1 MRVPKTPENLIK
13 IKNHLANFNPTSA
26 PSAPAEIR
34 ARISAGAEG
43 AANLNILSKGQKVVF
58 TNKETNETFSF
69 ASFREASL
77 KMKIS
82 RDTIRKYI
90 LSKEVYGK
98 YKISLIKPYAPSAP

>member
-1 MRVPKTPENLIK
+1 MRAPKTPENLIK
-13 IKNHLANFNPTSA
+13 IKNHLANLNATPF
-26 PSAPAEIR
+26 PAEIR
-34 ARISAGAEG
+34 ARISAGIC
-43 AANLNILSKGQKVVF
+43 NFNILSKGQKVVF

-90 LSKEVYGK
+90 LSKKVYGK
-98 YKISLIKPYAPSAP
+98 YKISLIKPSNP